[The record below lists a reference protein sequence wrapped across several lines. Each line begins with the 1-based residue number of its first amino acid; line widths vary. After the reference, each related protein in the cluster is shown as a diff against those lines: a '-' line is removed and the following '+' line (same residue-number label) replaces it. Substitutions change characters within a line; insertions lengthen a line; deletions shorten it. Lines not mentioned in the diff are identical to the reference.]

1 MYRGSTLG
9 LPALPDL
16 GRDHL
21 GPPDGMTHWEGGAH
35 GGLMEAR
42 SLELRTLEVPWQLF

>member
-35 GGLMEAR
+35 GRADGGPKPGAED
-42 SLELRTLEVPWQLF
+42 S